1 MVRIVNIS
9 SICAIDPFSTMG
21 VYCSGKAARD
31 MFHKVLAKE
40 YSEDDSDKSTAEEK
54 QQFKVLN
61 WAPGPCDTE
70 MTDVLSESP
79 ILDNKLHDYFESSK
93 QNNTLV
99 KPEDSAKKLV
109 ELLRND
115 KYESEAHIDYY
126 DV

>member
-1 MVRIVNIS
+1 
-9 SICAIDPFSTMG
+9 
-21 VYCSGKAARD
+21 

-40 YSEDDSDKSTAEEK
+40 YDSGGDSNQSTEEK

-61 WAPGPCDTE
+61 WAPGPCDTV

>member
-21 VYCSGKAARD
+21 VYCVGKAARD

-40 YSEDDSDKSTAEEK
+40 YYSEDDSEKSTEEK
-54 QQFKVLN
+54 RQFKVLN
-61 WAPGPCDTE
+61 YAPGPCDTE
-70 MTDVLSESP
+70 MTDVLAQSP
-79 ILDNKLHDYFESSK
+79 VLDNKLHDYFESSK

-109 ELLRND
+109 DLLRND
-115 KYESEAHIDYY
+115 TYESGSHIDYY